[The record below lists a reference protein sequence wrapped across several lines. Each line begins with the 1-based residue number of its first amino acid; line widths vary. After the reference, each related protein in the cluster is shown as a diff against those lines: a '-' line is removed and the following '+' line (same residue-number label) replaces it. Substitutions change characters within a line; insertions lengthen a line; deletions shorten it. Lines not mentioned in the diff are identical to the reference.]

1 MKNDPQVLGQY
12 SDAPS
17 AVAHC
22 VKLVNSLL
30 LTLLPDPDEKKDA
43 DAADTLKLLSECYTK
58 NVVIKKNNS
67 KLSGQTNG
75 VAVFDIDDTVLLDDS
90 STTRNV
96 TIPNSM
102 IIELFKK
109 LKHLN
114 IEIHFVTARLRCDE
128 MISETKKELEI
139 LGLEGLY
146 DTLSL
151 APQNH
156 RKNLATISLWKMNQR
171 KKIAEK
177 SNQCIILSV
186 GDQWGDLIVIKSEND
201 IKTFDDK
208 YKSYNAPYIVVRSND
223 GVTLWGLKLPS
234 N

>member
-12 SDAPS
+12 SDAYS
-17 AVAHC
+17 AVTHC
-22 VKLVNSLL
+22 IKLVNSLL
-30 LTLLPDPDEKKDA
+30 NTLVPDAEENKNKVA
-43 DAADTLKLLSECYTK
+43 HETLKLISECYAK
-58 NVVIKKNNS
+58 NVTLKKHS
-67 KLSGQTNG
+67 SSSSTKNG

-90 STTRNV
+90 STSRNV

-109 LKHLN
+109 LKNLD
-114 IEIHFVTARLRCDE
+114 IEIHFVTARLKCDE
-128 MISETKKELEI
+128 MIEETKKELET

-208 YKSYNAPYIVVRSND
+208 YRSYSAPYIVIRSND